1 MHRTLLS
8 DHRFGRSLN
17 HSYSKHLRHIGLFLW
32 IAITGLT
39 GCQMI
44 NRPLPLRLTGQ
55 IRSVNAV
62 QTRVNV
68 GSTIYVQ
75 GTVGDRV
82 PLINGQVY
90 ELQDA
95 TGRIWVVT
103 NDLTIAT
110 GHELLIRGK
119 LSYEAAPEFGADVG
133 ERYLWEVGQIERS
146 P

>member
-1 MHRTLLS
+1 MHRILPS

-17 HSYSKHLRHIGLFLW
+17 PLFVNHLHPIGLFLF
-32 IAITGLT
+32 IALTGLT
-39 GCQMI
+39 GCQVI
-44 NRPLPLRLTGQ
+44 NRPFPLRLTGQ

-95 TGRIWVVT
+95 TGGIWVVT
-103 NDLTIAT
+103 NDPTIAT

-119 LSYEAAPEFGADVG
+119 LSYEATPEFGPDVG

>member
-1 MHRTLLS
+1 MHRILPL
-8 DHRFGRSLN
+8 DHYFGRSFKPL
-17 HSYSKHLRHIGLFLW
+17 SKKHPRTIGFFLF
-32 IAITGLT
+32 IALTGLT
-39 GCQMI
+39 GCQVI
-44 NRPLPLRLTGQ
+44 SQPLPLRLTGQ

-62 QTRVNV
+62 QTRVTV

-75 GTVGDRV
+75 GIVGDRV

-103 NDLTIAT
+103 NDPTIAT

-119 LSYEAAPEFGADVG
+119 LSYEATSEFGTDAG